1 MMKTVP
7 LAEAKAK
14 LSRLIDEIDNRDEEV
29 TITRNGKVAAVMIS
43 PDQFDSWKETL
54 AIQSNPV
61 LMEEVRRGIAKLR
74 QARKNYTI
82 AELFD
87 NKD

>member
-1 MMKTVP
+1 MKTVP

-54 AIQSNPV
+54 AIQSDPA
-61 LMEEVRRGIAKLR
+61 LMEEIRRGMAQLRRAKKR
-74 QARKNYTI
+74 YTLQ
-82 AELFD
+82 ELFD
-87 NKD
+87 NKE

>member
-1 MMKTVP
+1 MKTVP

-14 LSRLIDEIDNRDEEV
+14 LSRLIDEIDKRDEEV

-54 AIQSNPV
+54 AIQSDPA

-74 QARKNYTI
+74 QARKSYAI
-82 AELFD
+82 EELFD

>member
-1 MMKTVP
+1 MKTVP

-29 TITRNGKVAAVMIS
+29 TITGNGKVAAVMIS

-54 AIQSNPV
+54 AIQSNPA